1 MIDAEAL
8 SETLAK
14 TAGILG
20 EEGRPNSDQDLQSI
34 VGDPDDVRTS
44 TFAQFKP
51 NPGTMQ
57 LPNPLSPV
65 EGDEIF
71 FAYMMPWA
79 TFEAHDG
86 SQWNILDYSSPDQIN
101 IENRWYPRINAIVS
115 IGDIRRSIHMWLEP
129 VQQTVPP
136 PPPGVD
142 YSALPV
148 KVMDKESNKGSIDAL
163 TDNVNSDQ
171 TGGW

>member
-1 MIDAEAL
+1 MVDAKAL

-20 EEGRPNSDQDLQSI
+20 EEGRPNSDQSLQSI

-44 TFAQFKP
+44 
-51 NPGTMQ
+51 
-57 LPNPLSPV
+57 
-65 EGDEIF
+65 IF

-148 KVMDKESNKGSIDAL
+148 KVMDKESNKGGIDTL
-163 TDNVNSDQ
+163 TDNVHSDQ